1 MPVTSRQVSLTE
13 ESELGSFNRRVM
25 WFIIFGRWLDAAS
38 GWVVQ
43 SKDSNFS
50 DSRRRIRGGYLE
62 LLAGSGGPEGGSWVS
77 ELTKTGTPSGG
88 RERISFSR
96 SSMAIC

>member
-1 MPVTSRQVSLTE
+1 MPVTSRQVSLTD
-13 ESELGSFNRRVM
+13 ESELGSFSRRVM

-38 GWVVQ
+38 VWVVHREE
-43 SKDSNFS
+43 SNFS
-50 DSRRRIRGGYLE
+50 DSRRSTKGGYLE
-62 LLAGSGGPEGGSWVS
+62 LLVGSGGPESGSWVS

-88 RERISFSR
+88 RERMSFSR